1 MSRFMY
7 DTWRLVFSVTLVATL
22 YLTENGSAQDLDYT
36 IDVLIDRESE
46 DIDPED
52 IALLESLRREP
63 LDINRARRT
72 ELEQLPWISPNLAQA
87 IIAWRD
93 RHGDFDRTGALLR
106 VPGVT
111 YALITRIE
119 PFVHVTGKRVLRTR
133 GRWRVAQSRTDRPDL
148 TGNGILGIQADL
160 ELGGWIDLGGQAER
174 RSRAGEYKW
183 RSGYV
188 ELVRRRA
195 SCRIILGRYEMDFG
209 QGLVWRSRSIRPS
222 TASLSASVKR
232 RNRGL
237 RPVRTTY
244 VSGALH
250 GTAFEYQRRGLT
262 LTGILSRADTGVW
275 ISGGRLAWNRGK
287 GQLGL
292 SANHS
297 AGRVRAGMDL
307 DVIVG
312 ATNVFGEMTLD
323 DAGNQIIQGG
333 MVWSMS
339 RVEGGLMIHRQ
350 ADARYIEKA
359 ERAWESLLLRWKPQ
373 RSTTVQLSVEPRL
386 LYRQLYLRRT
396 VRIRRR
402 MARNVVLSGVW
413 RRERDER
420 GTGAES
426 LLEIW
431 QGQVSWRLPGAVQWR
446 GRYERQYQSGRKPE
460 HDLRLFMRY
469 RSRDRISLSTQ
480 WEYTLAGFS
489 GLEGTDSLFRT
500 NRRLRWVIL
509 LYGPVRPGV
518 STLVRYARTRQTRY
532 DTLKLPLVETRWTL
546 QMNVRW

>member
-1 MSRFMY
+1 MGKLLYS
-7 DTWRLVFSVTLVATL
+7 TWRLLFSVTLMTAM
-22 YLTENGSAQDLDYT
+22 YLAEVGSAQDLDYS

-46 DIDPED
+46 DIDPDD
-52 IALLESLRREP
+52 IALLESLRQEP

-72 ELEQLPWISPNLAQA
+72 DLEQLPWISPNQAQA

-93 RHGDFDRTGALLR
+93 HHGEFKNTGALQQ

-111 YALITRIE
+111 KALINRIE
-119 PFVHVTGKRVLRTR
+119 PFVRVTGKRALRTR

-148 TGNGILGIQADL
+148 PGNGILGIQTDL
-160 ELGGWIDLGGQAER
+160 ELGGWIDLGGQGER

-188 ELVRRRA
+188 ELAGPSA
-195 SCRIILGRYEMDFG
+195 SSRIILGRYEMDYG

-244 VSGALH
+244 VSGALQ
-250 GTAFEYQRRGLT
+250 GTALVYQHRGLS
-262 LTGILSRADTGVW
+262 LTGILSRADGGDWT
-275 ISGGRLAWNRGK
+275 SGGRLAWNRGK
-287 GQLGL
+287 AQLGL
-292 SANHS
+292 SARHS
-297 AGRVRAGMDL
+297 DGRVRAGLDMDVL
-307 DVIVG
+307 AG
-312 ATNVFGEMTLD
+312 AANVFGEMAVD
-323 DAGNQIIQGG
+323 DAGNQTIQGG
-333 MVWSMS
+333 MVWTMS
-339 RVEGGLMIHRQ
+339 RVEGGLMMHRQ

-359 ERAWESLLLRWKPQ
+359 ERAWESLLLRWKLD

-402 MARNVVLSGVW
+402 MAGSVILYGVW
-413 RRERDER
+413 RRERDEQ
-420 GTGAES
+420 GAAAES
-426 LLEIW
+426 LNEIW
-431 QGQVSWRLPGAVQWR
+431 QGQVSWRLPGSVQWR
-446 GRYERQYQSGRKPE
+446 SRYERRYQSGRKPE

-469 RSRDRISLSTQ
+469 RSRAGVSLSTQ

-509 LYGPVRPGV
+509 LYGPVRPGI

-532 DTLKLPLVETRWTL
+532 DVPKLPLVETRWTL